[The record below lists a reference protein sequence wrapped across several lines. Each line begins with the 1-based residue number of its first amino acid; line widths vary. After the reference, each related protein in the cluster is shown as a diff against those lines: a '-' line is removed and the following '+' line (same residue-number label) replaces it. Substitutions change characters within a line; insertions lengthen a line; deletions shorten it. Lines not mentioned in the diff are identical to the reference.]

1 MFLWRAFRL
10 LVLGVLAFNLFLFV
24 SHRCAHHP
32 QSEYAA
38 AQSADRSDSPL
49 YFSPDTNLEEVE
61 IGMIDH
67 AQHSIDVAM
76 FAFTDRRIAAALRHA
91 AERGV
96 KVRIYRDRG
105 QYEDE
110 GTTWGQCASDH
121 RGRAKHLDQG
131 EKQQRINAREGG
143 TLRRSSPARRFL
155 QLVNLR
161 GAVSG
166 QRNFRQ

>member
-10 LVLGVLAFNLFLFV
+10 LVPAVLAFHLFLFV
-24 SHRCAHHP
+24 SHRFAHHP

-38 AQSADRSDSPL
+38 AQSADRGDSPL
-49 YFSPDTNLEEVE
+49 YFSPDTNLEEVD

-96 KVRIYRDRG
+96 KVWIYRDRG
-105 QYEDE
+105 QYEE
-110 GTTWGQCASDH
+110 EEQ
-121 RGRAKHLDQG
+121 
-131 EKQQRINAREGG
+131 
-143 TLRRSSPARRFL
+143 
-155 QLVNLR
+155 R
-161 GAVSG
+161 GAVCERSSRAS
-166 QRNFRQ
+166 QTSRSR